1 MGKAGVYKAG
11 GRASDLGVW
20 IAGITAGPLCA
31 CVGFAFDP
39 KSARRRSESWMCARA
54 LVRGV
59 LQVGSGASVGGA
71 GQQGSERAAEQ
82 RVRAGIAGGGRG
94 RS

>member
-1 MGKAGVYKAG
+1 MA
-11 GRASDLGVW
+11 R
-20 IAGITAGPLCA
+20 PLCA
-31 CVGFAFDP
+31 CTGSASDP

-59 LQVGSGASVGGA
+59 LQVGSGASAGGA